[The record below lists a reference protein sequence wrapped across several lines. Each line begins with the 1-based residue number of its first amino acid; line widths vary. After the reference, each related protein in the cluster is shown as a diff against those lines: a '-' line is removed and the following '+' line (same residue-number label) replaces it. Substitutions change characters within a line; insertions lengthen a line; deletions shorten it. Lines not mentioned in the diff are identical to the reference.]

1 MQLLQASGCDVV
13 GLDLAAGALATA
25 RRELGPAA
33 RLVQADAFNLGVA
46 AGSFDVVLSLGYASV
61 GSYPGVQYELARVLR
76 LGGVA
81 LVDFRRVGLYHLP
94 LLPWRGRRL
103 LAAWR
108 RGEVSLPLLG
118 LRAAP
123 TWAAAGFNLEAVRL
137 FNTFP
142 PLPGRLGGGLL
153 GLEAWLAFEC
163 WIGRPLA
170 PLLARTA
177 LVKFRRR

>member
-1 MQLLQASGCDVV
+1 MQLLQARGCDVV

-33 RLVQADAFNLGVA
+33 RLVQADAFCLGVVG
-46 AGSFDVVLSLGYASV
+46 GSFDVVLSLGYASV
-61 GSYPGVQYELARVLR
+61 GSYPGVQHELARVLR
-76 LGGVA
+76 PRGVA

-103 LAAWR
+103 VEAWR
-108 RGEVSLPLLG
+108 RGEVSLWLLG
-118 LRAAP
+118 FRAAP
-123 TWAAAGFNLEAVRL
+123 AWAAAGLHLEAVRL

-142 PLPGRLGGGLL
+142 PLAGFLGSGRLGP
-153 GLEAWLAFEC
+153 EAWLAFER

-177 LVKFRRR
+177 LAKFRRL